1 MRSEELQSRLHD
13 LWLYPNSSILPS
25 ALATNRF
32 SGKFRKT

>member
-13 LWLYPNSSILPS
+13 LWLGPNSSLLFS